1 MFQDVPAFLTEWHR
15 VVAERGL
22 VALPALLSDDITMG
36 APPYWDRL
44 RGRDLVQHLLGIVIH
59 TIEDFTY
66 HREWQ
71 EGNELALEFTGHVG
85 DLELQGVDLI
95 TLDDRFVIRNLD
107 VVMRPVNAVIALRE
121 AIAPQM
127 AEFLRRAAGSTG

>member
-1 MFQDVPAFLTEWHR
+1 MPQDTHAFLTEWHR
-15 VVAERGL
+15 VVFERDL

-36 APPYWDRL
+36 APPYWDKL
-44 RGRDLVQHLLGIVIH
+44 RGRDLVRHLLGIVVH

-71 EGNELALEFTGHVG
+71 DGNELALEFTGHVG

-95 TLDDRFVIRNLD
+95 TLDEHFVVRNLD

-121 AIAPQM
+121 VIAPQM
-127 AEFLRRAAGSTG
+127 AEFLRRAAGNAG

>member
-127 AEFLRRAAGSTG
+127 AEFLRRTAGSTG